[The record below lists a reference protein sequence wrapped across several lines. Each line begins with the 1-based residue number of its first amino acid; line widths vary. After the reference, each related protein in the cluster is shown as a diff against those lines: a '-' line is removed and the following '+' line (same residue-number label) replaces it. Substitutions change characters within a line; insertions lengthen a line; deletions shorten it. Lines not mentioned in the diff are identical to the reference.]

1 MLIIA
6 TVHVSLVEHGI
17 LVTGVQDVWSV
28 GASLDV
34 RPRKRRKRA
43 HDRITI
49 NSGEQLNST

>member
-6 TVHVSLVEHGI
+6 TVQVSLVEHGI
-17 LVTGVQDVWSV
+17 LVTGVQDVLSV